1 MSSFNGAGWGF
12 GELFVEACILEAIR
26 LETSLLDACGRP
38 PLIEARP
45 PEAFLREAIR
55 LEASILDACLRDA
68 ILLETRLREAT
79 DL

>member
-1 MSSFNGAGWGF
+1 MSSFNEAGWGF

-55 LEASILDACLRDA
+55 L
-68 ILLETRLREAT
+68 
-79 DL
+79 